1 MHWIDLF
8 ALVPLI
14 TLAQLILCA
23 TGVFRK
29 DAAIKT
35 WGVFNILTGICASN
49 FASVA
54 YVACFIICIAGTIIT
69 FALGWYLEA
78 KRR

>member
-23 TGVFRK
+23 TGVFK
-29 DAAIKT
+29 SDAAIKV
-35 WGVFNILTGICASN
+35 WGIFNILTGLCASN
-49 FASVA
+49 FASYPYLV
-54 YVACFIICIAGTIIT
+54 CFIICVAGTFVT
-69 FALGWYLEA
+69 FGVAGYLEA